1 MTNVLPP
8 LNQPTIDIGSSTGN
22 FTGSIDNAATNIN
35 IGNLSVGQQITVQI
49 NPQSLTQIGNNF
61 LFNLD
66 LSLPDI
72 NGNTQTVTAAVELP
86 PQLKLP
92 PQTTEMQIRIIAHTS
107 QKLDF
112 RIINIAGK
120 PTSSL
125 VLPTESFKSVMT
137 NSSVIADNTLPT
149 VINIQK
155 HPLLP
160 LKLQPL
166 VEQIITQSPLS
177 SRQVAEFTQSLPDF
191 RIKTEITQVQ
201 PQPAVQQPQTASVT
215 VSSAQ
220 FSQLPPE
227 IADKLAQTVQN
238 LLQNIVPTDIN
249 THQPMPSNAVLPQT
263 TQQFLPLT
271 ASSSVYS
278 SVEQILQQLVG
289 RELPAQVIE
298 KGELKVLQTPLG
310 EIIPE
315 LPLKLEVGDQLLLK
329 ISELIIPHE
338 DNKVAKIYS
347 PITNKIIDIIKPL
360 QGQIIPEVF
369 TALIEKIPTDNPK
382 MLSNIISFLKAAAS
396 ENIVDWLGGEI
407 VENLRLS
414 GLEGQESLN
423 RLESLL
429 IGRKEENS
437 QWRIIEVPFYDTENL
452 RQIRVAIRKYTKEGA
467 SRRSRQAKPDAARF
481 VIDTTFTAL
490 GAFQFDGFSIAKDK
504 RFDLIIRTEKDIS
517 EDFCSQIMCLFRN
530 SLSAVDYAGNIR
542 INIKEK
548 FIKLCE
554 DNSET
559 TILQDGLYI

>member
-8 LNQPTIDIGSSTGN
+8 LNQPTIDIGNSIGN
-22 FTGSIDNAATNIN
+22 FTGSIDSAATNIN

-72 NGNTQTVTAAVELP
+72 NGSFQTVTAAVELP

-112 RIINIAGK
+112 RIINIDGK
-120 PTSSL
+120 PTSSF
-125 VLPTESFKSVMT
+125 VSPTESFNSVMA
-137 NSSVIADNTLPT
+137 NSTVIADNTLPT
-149 VINIQK
+149 VTNIQK

-177 SRQVAEFTQSLPDF
+177 SQQVAEFTQSLPDF
-191 RIKTEITQVQ
+191 RIKTEIIQVQ
-201 PQPAVQQPQTASVT
+201 PQAAVQQPQAASVT
-215 VSSAQ
+215 VSTAQ
-220 FSQLPPE
+220 FLQLPPE
-227 IADKLAQTVQN
+227 IADKLVQTVQN
-238 LLQNIVPTDIN
+238 LSQNIVPTDIN
-249 THQPMPSNAVLPQT
+249 TNQPMLSNAVLPQPM
-263 TQQFLPLT
+263 QQFLPLT

-289 RELPAQVIE
+289 RELPSQVIE

-360 QGQIIPEVF
+360 QGQITPEVF
-369 TALIEKIPTDNPK
+369 TALIETIPADNPK
-382 MLSNIISFLKAAAS
+382 MLFNIISFLKAAAS
-396 ENIVDWLGGEI
+396 ENIVDWLGSEI

-452 RQIRVAIRKYTKEGA
+452 RQIRVAIRKYTKEYA
-467 SRRSRQAKPDAARF
+467 SRRSRQAKPDVARF

-490 GAFQFDGFSIAKDK
+490 GAFQFDGFSVAKDK

-530 SLSAVDYAGNIR
+530 SLAAVDYAGNIR